1 MRTLFLEPENGTSR
15 SPRYQFHFIVLQRQY
30 FVKKNVGAL
39 LPSIDISCRSCY
51 ALDEKSCGG
60 HFFMKQHSVPKFLD
74 NFLTRTLSGTVF
86 SWREILQLTFPNV
99 LDCLSIMF
107 ISMLITAL
115 ISSNGEASVAAVSLV
130 TPLAWMITCIFN
142 GISAGGTVVVAQSCG
157 MKDPVRIRKA
167 AGMTLWL
174 TVAVGTVVCL
184 PLLMFPRQVLILLF
198 PEAEAVVLEKARIYL
213 SGRAWSIL
221 VFTIYTANFGILRGL
236 GESGRCLALSVI
248 INAAY
253 LVFSILFLNVLRMDI
268 LGSVF
273 ALLLAR
279 FIGSAASVILL
290 FFWKA
295 PVKMTFGQDI
305 HLR

>member
-1 MRTLFLEPENGTSR
+1 
-15 SPRYQFHFIVLQRQY
+15 
-30 FVKKNVGAL
+30 
-39 LPSIDISCRSCY
+39 
-51 ALDEKSCGG
+51 
-60 HFFMKQHSVPKFLD
+60 MKQHSVPKFLD

-184 PLLMFPRQVLILLF
+184 PQCVSPCPSVASTRQRF
-198 PEAEAVVLEKARIYL
+198 CPAAGAVQWLRRVRDPAVFLESAGKNDL
-213 SGRAWSIL
+213 RA
-221 VFTIYTANFGILRGL
+221 
-236 GESGRCLALSVI
+236 
-248 INAAY
+248 
-253 LVFSILFLNVLRMDI
+253 
-268 LGSVF
+268 
-273 ALLLAR
+273 
-279 FIGSAASVILL
+279 
-290 FFWKA
+290 
-295 PVKMTFGQDI
+295 DI

>member
-167 AGMTLWL
+167 AGMTH
-174 TVAVGTVVCL
+174 
-184 PLLMFPRQVLILLF
+184 LLELRRWS
-198 PEAEAVVLEKARIYL
+198 EASFDRRL
-213 SGRAWSIL
+213 
-221 VFTIYTANFGILRGL
+221 
-236 GESGRCLALSVI
+236 
-248 INAAY
+248 
-253 LVFSILFLNVLRMDI
+253 
-268 LGSVF
+268 
-273 ALLLAR
+273 
-279 FIGSAASVILL
+279 
-290 FFWKA
+290 
-295 PVKMTFGQDI
+295 
-305 HLR
+305 HL

>member
-1 MRTLFLEPENGTSR
+1 
-15 SPRYQFHFIVLQRQY
+15 
-30 FVKKNVGAL
+30 
-39 LPSIDISCRSCY
+39 
-51 ALDEKSCGG
+51 
-60 HFFMKQHSVPKFLD
+60 MKQHSVPKFLD

-86 SWREILQLTFPNV
+86 SWREILRLTFPNV

-184 PLLMFPRQVLILLF
+184 P
-198 PEAEAVVLEKARIYL
+198 
-213 SGRAWSIL
+213 
-221 VFTIYTANFGILRGL
+221 
-236 GESGRCLALSVI
+236 C
-248 INAAY
+248 
-253 LVFSILFLNVLRMDI
+253 
-268 LGSVF
+268 
-273 ALLLAR
+273 
-279 FIGSAASVILL
+279 
-290 FFWKA
+290 
-295 PVKMTFGQDI
+295 
-305 HLR
+305 

>member
-1 MRTLFLEPENGTSR
+1 
-15 SPRYQFHFIVLQRQY
+15 
-30 FVKKNVGAL
+30 
-39 LPSIDISCRSCY
+39 
-51 ALDEKSCGG
+51 
-60 HFFMKQHSVPKFLD
+60 MKQHSVPKFLD

-184 PLLMFPRQVLILLF
+184 PLLMFPR
-198 PEAEAVVLEKARIYL
+198 
-213 SGRAWSIL
+213 
-221 VFTIYTANFGILRGL
+221 
-236 GESGRCLALSVI
+236 RC
-248 INAAY
+248 
-253 LVFSILFLNVLRMDI
+253 
-268 LGSVF
+268 
-273 ALLLAR
+273 
-279 FIGSAASVILL
+279 
-290 FFWKA
+290 
-295 PVKMTFGQDI
+295 
-305 HLR
+305 

>member
-1 MRTLFLEPENGTSR
+1 
-15 SPRYQFHFIVLQRQY
+15 
-30 FVKKNVGAL
+30 
-39 LPSIDISCRSCY
+39 
-51 ALDEKSCGG
+51 
-60 HFFMKQHSVPKFLD
+60 MKQHSVPKFLD

-130 TPLAWMITCIFN
+130 TPLTWMITCIFN

-184 PLLMFPRQVLILLF
+184 PLLMFPRQVLT
-198 PEAEAVVLEKARIYL
+198 R
-213 SGRAWSIL
+213 
-221 VFTIYTANFGILRGL
+221 FTRRQKP
-236 GESGRCLALSVI
+236 S
-248 INAAY
+248 
-253 LVFSILFLNVLRMDI
+253 
-268 LGSVF
+268 
-273 ALLLAR
+273 
-279 FIGSAASVILL
+279 
-290 FFWKA
+290 FWKKPGFIFPA
-295 PVKMTFGQDI
+295 ELGRFWCLPYIPQTSAFSVGWENPAGA
-305 HLR
+305 LP